1 MDPTAW
7 IRSADRPI
15 SAVDHGSVAHPTAL
29 VACQRWSPNPVRP
42 PSTRLLHRASR
53 PTIPSHHHLQ
63 KIEAWEMSKQDQVE
77 LMSSTTKIRVEIEYK
92 TCNKS
97 PM

>member
-63 KIEAWEMSKQDQVE
+63 KNRSMGDVKTR
-77 LMSSTTKIRVEIEYK
+77 SSRINEF
-92 TCNKS
+92 NH
-97 PM
+97 